1 MCLPETFHAL
11 HHEHEPDA
19 PRARPDRSAGRF
31 SRRATLVGAAVAA
44 ATVTVPAAPAQAAHR
59 RRGSVRDLTHIF
71 RVDFPVYAGDQPA
84 RRTVGTIEETGFY
97 VQAWSFAEH
106 IGTHLDAPGHVA
118 PGGRLVPELDPEEM
132 FAPIAVVDISRR
144 AEHDPDAMVE
154 VRDLRD
160 YERRHGRIPDRA
172 AVYMYSGWDRR
183 VNDPAAY
190 RNPGPDGRLHFPG
203 FGLEA
208 VEWLLEQRRILAIGV
223 DTLSLDIGASTTV
236 PVHKR
241 LLGADRYGLENLTNL
256 GQIPPSGAEAIVGV
270 VPWEEG
276 SGGPCRVLARW

>member
-1 MCLPETFHAL
+1 MCLPGTFHAL
-11 HHEHEPDA
+11 HHEHDTA
-19 PRARPDRSAGRF
+19 HQAGRF
-31 SRRATLVGAAVAA
+31 SRRGALVGAAVAVATA
-44 ATVTVPAAPAQAAHR
+44 AVPATPAQAAHR
-59 RRGSVRDLTHIF
+59 RHGAVRDLTHVF
-71 RVDFPVYAGDQPA
+71 RVDFPSYAGDQPG
-84 RRTVGTIEETGFY
+84 RRTVGTIEDTGFY

-106 IGTHLDAPGHVA
+106 VGTHLDAPGHVV

-132 FAPIAVVDISRR
+132 FAPVAVVDISHR

-160 YERRHGRIPDRA
+160 YERRHGRIPHHA
-172 AVYMYSGWDRR
+172 AVCMYSGWERR
-183 VNDPAAY
+183 VHNAATY

-208 VEWLLEQRRILAIGV
+208 VEWLLEERHVVALGV
-223 DTLSLDIGASTTV
+223 DTLSLDVGASTTF

-241 LLGADRYGLENLTNL
+241 LLGADRYGLENLANL
-256 GQIPPSGAEAIVGV
+256 GQIPPRGAEAIVGI
-270 VPWEEG
+270 VPWEKG